1 MRVFGNV
8 WNSAEKWPRPSR
20 KPRRGRVGMEREL
33 TGGRALKRRVL
44 GLLRA
49 DDFSESLAE
58 LVEMPG
64 RQVINP
70 LFSFLLNDNEKIRWR
85 AVLAM
90 GAVIEH
96 LADSDMQGAR
106 ITMRRLMWSL
116 NDESGGIG
124 WGAPEVMAEAMAR
137 HRALADDYLSVFCSY
152 ADREGNFLEYE
163 ALQRG
168 LLWGV
173 IRLARQDRELV
184 RDMIPHLPEY
194 LKSGDPAVRGLAAW
208 AVGIAGAVNAAP
220 GLKLLTDDDAEFRAY
235 IDGEFHKRSVKD
247 TAREALALLE
257 SQPV

>member
-1 MRVFGNV
+1 M
-8 WNSAEKWPRPSR
+8 
-20 KPRRGRVGMEREL
+20 VGS
-33 TGGRALKRRVL
+33 RALKRRAL
-44 GLLRA
+44 DLLNA
-49 DDFSESLAE
+49 DDFASSLAE
-58 LVEMPG
+58 LVSMPG

-70 LFSFLLNDNEKIRWR
+70 LFSFLLNENEKIRWR
-85 AVLAM
+85 AVVAM

-96 LADSDMQGAR
+96 LADADMESAR

-137 HRALADDYLSVFCSY
+137 HTALADEYLSVFCSY

-173 IRLARQDRELV
+173 VRLARQRRDLV
-184 RDMIPHLPEY
+184 RDVTPHLPQY
-194 LKSGDPAVRGLAAW
+194 LKSGDASVRGLAAW
-208 AVGIAGAVNAAP
+208 AAGLAGAANAIP
-220 GLKLLTDDDAEFRAY
+220 ELRRLTDDEAVFRTY
-235 IDGEFHKRSVKD
+235 IDGDFHERSVKD

-257 SQPV
+257 GRSSADSEHVA